1 MKIKTKTILW
11 SCATNPG
18 KSSEILK
25 QYHVKSWLTY
35 RNNNCLTLS
44 CKPPLKLIH
53 ETYLKIRINV
63 FRNNVFWLR
72 LVLAIH
78 DVHLKLSIVLFEQ
91 KAKLDGFVYA
101 RLQVFQKVTGIKKEK
116 NHIKCDRCRILEIYD
131 GCLKTFP
138 LFYIKKSYF
147 PSFSYLRY
155 TMGWMDYIKKKL
167 TLCATHRWPQY
178 CQRSYG
184 PCPPGGLQAWVFH
197 DPLYPWTRAYTGC
210 IGNNVRGHWPITS
223 SSHVYPKSRIH
234 EN

>member
-1 MKIKTKTILW
+1 MVFYQFLHVVILKLFCTDMKIKTKTILW

-147 PSFSYLRY
+147 PSFFYLR
-155 TMGWMDYIKKKL
+155 
-167 TLCATHRWPQY
+167 
-178 CQRSYG
+178 
-184 PCPPGGLQAWVFH
+184 
-197 DPLYPWTRAYTGC
+197 
-210 IGNNVRGHWPITS
+210 
-223 SSHVYPKSRIH
+223 
-234 EN
+234 